1 MNTLDLEKAFRAEL
15 IRLLGASP
23 LIIKGN
29 QDISQG
35 RVDAGVY
42 FWPVSDN
49 FYGWQQRRYINIT
62 GKMWDKKEYRMVE
75 SQYQISSIGK
85 TAEDDIKRVA
95 MAAQTLDFVER
106 LQKNYRIGVQRV
118 TQILKP
124 VFVNDR
130 GQYEYNPNFTITFTH
145 VDEFES
151 AVGSVDCKDVRL
163 IGV

>member
-1 MNTLDLEKAFRAEL
+1 MNTLDLEKAFRVEL
-15 IRLLGASP
+15 VRMLGPLP
-23 LIIKGN
+23 LIVKGN
-29 QDISQG
+29 QDMSQG

-42 FWPVSDN
+42 FWPISEI
-49 FYGWQQRRYINIT
+49 FYGHQQRRYIGIT
-62 GKMWDKKEYRMVE
+62 GDMWDKEEYRIVE
-75 SQYQISSIGK
+75 SQYQFSAIGK

-95 MAAQTLDFVER
+95 MAAQTLDFIER
-106 LQKNYRIGVQRV
+106 LHKHYKIGVQRV

-145 VDEFES
+145 VDEFQT
-151 AVGSVDCKDVRL
+151 AVGSVDCKNVRL